1 MKLRETTIPYVIREV
16 DYATLRRAIEEA
28 FAEEY
33 GPEMVRSVRVAHF
46 NPDII
51 DVTVVV
57 QDRWPE
63 MEDTALELSE
73 ALRRQGL
80 RVAIRVT
87 ETEVVGSVVDRPR
100 HRDDA
105 GLRGSHRGGGR

>member
-1 MKLRETTIPYVIREV
+1 MKLRETAIPYVIQEV
-16 DYATLRRAIEEA
+16 DYATLRRAIEEV
-28 FAEEY
+28 FAVEY

-57 QDRWPE
+57 QARWSE
-63 MEDTALELSE
+63 MGDTALELSE
-73 ALRRQGL
+73 TLRRQGL

-87 ETEVVGSVVDRPR
+87 ETEVVGSVVEREFQPVQ
-100 HRDDA
+100 A
-105 GLRGSHRGGGR
+105 GWGV

>member
-1 MKLRETTIPYVIREV
+1 MKLRETAIPYVIQEV
-16 DYATLRRAIEEA
+16 DYHALRQAIEQA

-33 GPEMVRSVRVAHF
+33 GPEMIRLVRVVHF

-57 QDRWPE
+57 QPRRPE
-63 MEDTALELSE
+63 MDSTALELSE

-80 RVAIRVT
+80 RVAIRVST
-87 ETEVVGSVVDRPR
+87 NGQ
-100 HRDDA
+100 
-105 GLRGSHRGGGR
+105 

>member
-1 MKLRETTIPYVIREV
+1 MKLREAAIPYVIQEV
-16 DYATLRRAIEEA
+16 DYATLRRAIEEV
-28 FAEEY
+28 FAVEY

-57 QDRWPE
+57 QARWLE
-63 MEDTALELSE
+63 MGDTALELSE
-73 ALRRQGL
+73 TLRRQGL

-87 ETEVVGSVVDRPR
+87 ETEVIGSVVEREFQPVQ
-100 HRDDA
+100 A
-105 GLRGSHRGGGR
+105 GWGV

>member
-1 MKLRETTIPYVIREV
+1 MKLRETAIPYVVQEV
-16 DYATLRRAIEEA
+16 DYVALRSAIEQA

-33 GPEMVRSVRVAHF
+33 GPEIVRDVRVAHF

-57 QDRWPE
+57 DPRRPE
-63 MEDTALELSE
+63 MDDTALELSE

-80 RVAIRVT
+80 RVAIRISAD
-87 ETEVVGSVVDRPR
+87 GQ
-100 HRDDA
+100 
-105 GLRGSHRGGGR
+105 